1 MTVRVSEAVLPV
13 PPLVDDTLPEV
24 LFFVPLVVAMTSTV
38 TVQEPLAAIVPPL
51 NEMEVI
57 PATGEKVGEPHP
69 EVEAF
74 GVAATSVPAGKV
86 SEKATP
92 VRAVPVL
99 VLLMVKVKVE
109 IPLTT
114 IGSGE

>member
-13 PPLVDDTLPEV
+13 PPLVEETLPEV
-24 LFFVPLVVAMTSTV
+24 LFFVPLVVAMISIV

-51 NEMEVI
+51 NEMEVF
-57 PATGEKVGEPHP
+57 PGAGEKAGEPQP

-74 GVAATSVPAGKV
+74 GVAATSVPAGKESV
-86 SEKATP
+86 KATP
-92 VRAVPVL
+92 VRAVPAL
-99 VLLMVKVKVE
+99 GLLMVKVKVE

-114 IGSGE
+114 IGSG